1 MACKVPSRRPHQPQ
15 EGLALVK
22 LWPILVLLI
31 ACVMAPA
38 ASANSYT
45 WNFSGTTP
53 NTSLGTNTYTFYSG
67 GIGIIATGTTN
78 LYYKKQGGIG
88 GASETGL
95 GLACCDSDHEIERGQ
110 SIVFNMSSLFP
121 KKVTAISLML
131 GSIQAGEFGK
141 VCDAFSVCVTF
152 SSRNDAQPVSIMA
165 LYNDMKLHNSGLLT
179 ITSPKGDV
187 LVNQLQVT
195 TAPVPEPAS
204 LLMMGSGLVAMAS
217 VIRRKLLV

>member
-1 MACKVPSRRPHQPQ
+1 
-15 EGLALVK
+15 
-22 LWPILVLLI
+22 
-31 ACVMAPA
+31 MAPA
-38 ASANSYT
+38 ASANSTYT

-53 NTSLGTNTYTFYSG
+53 NASLGTNTYTFYSG
-67 GIGIIATGTTN
+67 GIGITATGSTN
-78 LYYKKQGGIG
+78 LYYKQQGGIG

-152 SSRNDAQPVSIMA
+152 SSANDAQPVSIIA

-179 ITSPKGDV
+179 ITSPRGDV

-204 LLMMGSGLVAMAS
+204 LLMMGSGLVAMAG

>member
-1 MACKVPSRRPHQPQ
+1 
-15 EGLALVK
+15 
-22 LWPILVLLI
+22 
-31 ACVMAPA
+31 MAPA
-38 ASANSYT
+38 ASANSTYT

-53 NTSLGTNTYTFYSG
+53 NASLGTSTYTFYSG
-67 GIGIIATGTTN
+67 GIGITATGSTN
-78 LYYKKQGGIG
+78 LYYKQEGGIG

-121 KKVTAISLML
+121 KKITAISLML

-141 VCDAFSVCVTF
+141 VCDAFSVCVPF
-152 SSRNDAQPVSIMA
+152 LSGNDAQPVSILD

-179 ITSPKGDV
+179 ITSPKGDI

-195 TAPVPEPAS
+195 TAPVPEPGS
-204 LLMMGSGLVAMAS
+204 LAMMGSGLIAMAG
-217 VIRRKLLV
+217 VIRRQLMV